1 MKCSGINLWR
11 QAAKKH
17 SWHPLYI
24 IYEME
29 KDRNSIEVLRSDIS
43 FIDDMQSS
51 LRNADYEA
59 VTVSLSDWKSELR
72 DRLREKQREVEDEYE
87 EDGNSSRF

>member
-1 MKCSGINLWR
+1 
-11 QAAKKH
+11 
-17 SWHPLYI
+17 
-24 IYEME
+24 ME
-29 KDRNSIEVLRSDIS
+29 KDRNSIEAIRADLS
-43 FIDDMQSS
+43 FINDMQTS